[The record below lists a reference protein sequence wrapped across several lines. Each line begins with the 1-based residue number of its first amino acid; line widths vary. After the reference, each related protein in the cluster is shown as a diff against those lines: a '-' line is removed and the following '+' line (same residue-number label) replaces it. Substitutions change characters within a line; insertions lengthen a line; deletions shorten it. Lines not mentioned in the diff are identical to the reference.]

1 MYLKKRQLLKTL
13 AAGLTVPYLP
23 VSQAQNARYPNKAV
37 SIIVPYPAGGGSDTV
52 TRIIAQ
58 PLAAKLGQSAVV
70 ENVAGAGGLIGV
82 RRLRTAPADGY
93 TLLHGSLSEFV
104 LVPLNTPSSNVNSD
118 DFTLLQLSAEL
129 EHCVL
134 VRKGLPVNSM
144 DALLAHADA
153 AAKQSKPLTYAS
165 AGIGSTYHLLGER
178 LSQLTGI
185 DMTHVPYQ
193 GHAPAERAV
202 LAEEV
207 DFYLSPF
214 LGHHLDHHK
223 QGRLNILAVLTKT
236 RDPRWPNY
244 PAIGEFPRI
253 QDLTF
258 TMWTGFF
265 VRKGI
270 PDPVMQT
277 LNQALAQSIPT
288 DAVRTKVEAFNQR
301 IPTMLNLAEA
311 GRFYAQ
317 GVQEYR
323 ALAATVGLV

>member
-1 MYLKKRQLLKTL
+1 MHLKKRQLLKTL

-23 VSQAQNARYPNKAV
+23 ASQAQTKYPNKAV

-82 RRLRTAPADGY
+82 RRL
-93 TLLHGSLSEFV
+93 HGSLSEFV
-104 LVPLNTPSSNVNSD
+104 LVPLNTPSSNVSSD
-118 DFTLLQLSAEL
+118 DYTLLQLSAEL

-153 AAKQSKPLTYAS
+153 AAKQGKPLTYAS

-185 DMTHVPYQ
+185 EMTHVPYQ

-253 QDLTF
+253 QELTF

-270 PDPVMQT
+270 PEPVMQT

-288 DAVRTKVEAFNQR
+288 DAVRAKVEAFNQR
-301 IPTMLNLAEA
+301 IPAMLNLAEA
-311 GRFYAQ
+311 SRFYTQ